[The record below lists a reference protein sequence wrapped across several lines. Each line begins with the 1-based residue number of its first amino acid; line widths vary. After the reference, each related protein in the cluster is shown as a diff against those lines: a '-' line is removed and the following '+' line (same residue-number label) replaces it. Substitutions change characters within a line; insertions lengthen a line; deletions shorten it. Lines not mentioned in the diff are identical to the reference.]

1 MSWLARFRIKQNL
14 ERLFDTYFNEDQA
27 WKKYSGNVTLLVKV
41 VDAIR
46 PRKFKQENSVSLQPL
61 LTILKDEAALSAFR
75 NYLFTIFKHKRFY
88 SILTDADIIKDAS
101 FFHELKQRIV
111 AKFIPNQPDEDSLEY
126 LLAQVFFL
134 ESDVEWVGSIAEDE
148 RKQLYT
154 LLIHGE
160 KLNSKSELF
169 PRTQLVFAIEV
180 LGNRMAGVAT
190 ESEVNKMVPEYASY
204 ENPFLNMQR
213 ELHQFLDKFRN
224 DITLAIDENNIDY
237 RQILVLH
244 GQCEEFVNQA
254 YKNIAKYGISIRV
267 NQYFLRINQQLKRL
281 KELLEILIE
290 EEREDSKNLNLFL
303 YLIRVN
309 YQKNNVSELLDKG
322 TQRVAFEI
330 TQQKAKSGEHYIT
343 KDKRE
348 YSEMLRASI
357 GGGAI
362 VGVLC
367 ITKLLSSKL
376 DVSPFGEA
384 IIYSLNYAIGFI
396 VIYLLGYTLATKQP
410 AMTASSFVKSLE
422 EGKNKKKDKNR
433 YFKFAILFT
442 RLFRSQ
448 FIAFVGN
455 VFMAFPVALIG
466 VLLIDFIADYNI
478 AAQKGQILLEDINPT
493 TSKAL
498 LHASIAGIY
507 LFVSGVIAGNV
518 GNRIKHNKISFR
530 IAQHPILKTIFG
542 QKFTNKLS
550 QVHAKKYPGVM
561 SNLWFGI
568 FMGSTASLG
577 YFMGLDL
584 DIRHITFASGN
595 FALGMYGTGWHIS
608 LDMFLWCILGI
619 GLIGLL
625 NFIVSFALSILV
637 AMRSCG
643 IAFLELRFIITAIF
657 AHIMNSPLSFFYPT
671 DNALELEKQALEE
684 L

>member
-1 MSWLARFRIKQNL
+1 
-14 ERLFDTYFNEDQA
+14 
-27 WKKYSGNVTLLVKV
+27 
-41 VDAIR
+41 
-46 PRKFKQENSVSLQPL
+46 
-61 LTILKDEAALSAFR
+61 
-75 NYLFTIFKHKRFY
+75 
-88 SILTDADIIKDAS
+88 
-101 FFHELKQRIV
+101 
-111 AKFIPNQPDEDSLEY
+111 
-126 LLAQVFFL
+126 
-134 ESDVEWVGSIAEDE
+134 
-148 RKQLYT
+148 
-154 LLIHGE
+154 
-160 KLNSKSELF
+160 
-169 PRTQLVFAIEV
+169 
-180 LGNRMAGVAT
+180 MAGVAT

-204 ENPFLNMQR
+204 ENPFLNLQR

-224 DITLAIDENNIDY
+224 DITLVVDQNNIDY

-254 YKNIAKYGISIRV
+254 YKNIAKYGVSIRV

-281 KELLEILIE
+281 KKLLEMLIKE
-290 EEREDSKNLNLFL
+290 ESNDSKNLDLYV

-309 YQKNNVSELLDKG
+309 YRKNNVLELLDKG

-348 YSEMLRASI
+348 YTEMLRASV

-362 VGVLC
+362 VGIMC
-367 ITKLLSSKL
+367 IAKLLSAKL
-376 DVSPFGEA
+376 VLSPFGEA
-384 IIYSLNYAIGFI
+384 IIFSLNYAIGFI

-422 EGKNKKKDKNR
+422 EGKNKKKYKNR
-433 YFKFAILFT
+433 YYKFAILFT

-466 VLLIDFIADYNI
+466 VFLIDMLTDYNI
-478 AAQKGQILLEDINPT
+478 AEKKAQILLSDINPT

-498 LHASIAGIY
+498 FHASIAGVY
-507 LFVSGVIAGNV
+507 LFISGVIAGNV

-530 IAQHPILKTIFG
+530 IAQHPILKSILG
-542 QKFTNKLS
+542 QKITNKLS
-550 QVHAKKYPGVM
+550 LIHAKKYPGVM
-561 SNLWFGI
+561 SNLWFGV
-568 FMGSTASLG
+568 FMGSTASIG
-577 YFMGLDL
+577 YFFGLDL

-595 FALGMYGTGWHIS
+595 FALGMYGADWQIS
-608 LDMFLWCILGI
+608 LNMFLWCIMGI

-657 AHIMNSPLSFFYPT
+657 AHIMRSPLSFFYPMDAT
-671 DNALELEKQALEE
+671 LELEKQALEDE
-684 L
+684 I